1 MIRREFDNP
10 GAVRRHKGTRVCNK
24 RLNAY
29 TLCFLK
35 YILEIAGIR
44 CANEMEL
51 QPQSL
56 WRRPRSP

>member
-1 MIRREFDNP
+1 MIRREFDDP
-10 GAVRRHKGTRVCNK
+10 GAVRRHKGTRLGNE

-35 YILEIAGIR
+35 CILEIVGTV

-51 QPQSL
+51 QPHPF
-56 WRRPRSP
+56 RRPRSP

>member
-44 CANEMEL
+44 CANEMEFL
-51 QPQSL
+51 AS
-56 WRRPRSP
+56 